1 MNIRKA
7 NTNDIDNNLLNIFI
21 DGFRLH
27 LQNRNDVFDNKSNEK
42 LKDELVD
49 LIQNKGILVAEENGS
64 ILGFTEF
71 LTNKLIE
78 VDKHSKTLWI
88 DQLVVDE
95 QERGKKISSLLIKKV
110 EEIAKKEKCSRVE
123 LCCWSF
129 NKHAN
134 EVYNHLGFKEQ
145 RVIFEKK
152 V

>member
-42 LKDELVD
+42 LKDELVN
-49 LIQNKGILVAEENGS
+49 LIQNKSILVAEENGN
-64 ILGFTEF
+64 ILGFIIFEI
-71 LTNKLIE
+71 K
-78 VDKHSKTLWI
+78 DKHSKTLWI

-134 EVYNHLGFKEQ
+134 EIYNHLGFKEQ